1 MNASWQRPYLA
12 GSLERWSRDRGTRA
26 TDPVERL
33 HAMDA
38 AAPRDRARC
47 PTPHR
52 IRVRAAAR
60 GTAVA
65 ASAHSA
71 VRARRAGTDLG
82 DKRFPG
88 GVRGLPLLG
97 VDDADPG
104 ALARRP
110 DPAAVRAPGA
120 AGAEPA
126 DRARAD
132 RPGTALTVLPSG
144 GQPLDRPG
152 AGPGALVRPV
162 LRPGAGLVGA
172 VPLVRVAPATRTAG
186 GGRADG
192 PASGRPGRRGH
203 VAGGGPGAGDRHLRA
218 GARRPARRDPA
229 TAHRA
234 GDRMVQSSDQA
245 RLDAGRAARPAGGR
259 RHPVVHGR
267 AHRPAVPGAR
277 LLALAARRRSRR

>member
-71 VRARRAGTDLG
+71 VRARRAAADLG

-110 DPAAVRAPGA
+110 DPAAVRAPVQLARSLPTARGRI
-120 AGAEPA
+120 
-126 DRARAD
+126 DRA
-132 RPGTALTVLPSG
+132 L
-144 GQPLDRPG
+144 
-152 AGPGALVRPV
+152 
-162 LRPGAGLVGA
+162 
-172 VPLVRVAPATRTAG
+172 
-186 GGRADG
+186 
-192 PASGRPGRRGH
+192 
-203 VAGGGPGAGDRHLRA
+203 
-218 GARRPARRDPA
+218 
-229 TAHRA
+229 
-234 GDRMVQSSDQA
+234 
-245 RLDAGRAARPAGGR
+245 
-259 RHPVVHGR
+259 
-267 AHRPAVPGAR
+267 
-277 LLALAARRRSRR
+277 RSRFCRVVANPL